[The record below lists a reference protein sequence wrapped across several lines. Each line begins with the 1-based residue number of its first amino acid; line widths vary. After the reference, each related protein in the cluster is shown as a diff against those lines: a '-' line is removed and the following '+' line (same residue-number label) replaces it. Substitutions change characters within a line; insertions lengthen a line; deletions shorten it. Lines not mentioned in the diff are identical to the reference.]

1 MGVILKDP
9 RGIPVASERADGEP
23 PPLVLVVEDHEDTRF
38 LLKIMLEMHGYRVA
52 EARDGEEGVRLA
64 RRDHPC
70 AVIMDATL
78 PRLDGL
84 AATRRMRS
92 DSELR
97 GVPVLFLSGN
107 AQPEFRD
114 AALKAGGTDFLVKP
128 IALEVLASVLERHL
142 RANVV

>member
-1 MGVILKDP
+1 
-9 RGIPVASERADGEP
+9 
-23 PPLVLVVEDHEDTRF
+23 
-38 LLKIMLEMHGYRVA
+38 
-52 EARDGEEGVRLA
+52 
-64 RRDHPC
+64 
-70 AVIMDATL
+70 
-78 PRLDGL
+78 
-84 AATRRMRS
+84 MRS